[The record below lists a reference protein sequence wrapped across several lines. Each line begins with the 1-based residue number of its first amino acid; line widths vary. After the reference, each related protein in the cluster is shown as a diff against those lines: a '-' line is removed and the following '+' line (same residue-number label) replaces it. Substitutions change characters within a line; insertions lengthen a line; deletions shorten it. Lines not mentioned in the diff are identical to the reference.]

1 MNKPLEYG
9 DVIEVRTTNSFWT
22 SRQKMFIIA
31 PEGDGELGL
40 REHAVCFKLGGDGKP
55 DKSLGAYE
63 VPWIEMDW
71 NTLQDAAEL
80 VLNSKVTKLT
90 KEVKEKSAAKA
101 NAEKMLNN
109 IKKDKDVFIRSF
121 AEEIG

>member
-9 DVIEVRTTNSFWT
+9 DVISVKTTNSFWT
-22 SRQKMFIIA
+22 SGQKMFIIA

-40 REHAVCFKLGGDGKP
+40 REHAVCFKLGDDGKP
-55 DKSLGAYE
+55 NKSLGAYE

-71 NTLQDAAEL
+71 DTLQDAAEL
-80 VLNSKVTKLT
+80 VLNSKVTRLS
-90 KEVKEKSAAKA
+90 KEVKEKSAAKE
-101 NAEKMLNN
+101 NAEKMLSN